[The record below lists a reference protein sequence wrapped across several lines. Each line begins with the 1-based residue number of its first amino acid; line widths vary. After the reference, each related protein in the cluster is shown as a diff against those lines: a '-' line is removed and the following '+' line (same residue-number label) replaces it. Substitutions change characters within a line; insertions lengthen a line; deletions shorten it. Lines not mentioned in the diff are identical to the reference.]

1 MSGNK
6 SKTTSSSG
14 VIAVKVDDL
23 TVAYN
28 YKPVLWDNY
37 LDIPKGILM
46 ANIVIVNALKL
57 IK

>member
-1 MSGNK
+1 MNNSETENK
-6 SKTTSSSG
+6 DSIKNIT
-14 VIAVKVDDL
+14 VKIDDL
-23 TVAYN
+23 TIAYN

-37 LDIPKGILM
+37 LDIPKGILI